1 MTELDLQL
9 PIDLAPHIE
18 AWRTDASVA
27 FALLGSYA
35 RGDAGYFSDVDVV
48 HFVDDDGLAED
59 SRSFLIER
67 TAGGGR
73 AGPSRGCANSSC
85 LVVRS
90 TATPGQVESW
100 FSEPGQAVNFVA
112 GLREGRPLWDPQGA
126 FGAIRERARRFAW
139 TPALQEKASR
149 LAGQE
154 MVGWIEEVHK
164 GLEGLRRD
172 DTGRLLNARFGL
184 SWGLAWAV
192 RLQRGVLCASDNAF
206 FDDVIDAV
214 GAESEWARLLRRAF
228 GVACGDS
235 SACCSLREMVR
246 DGLLLYCETYELLK
260 GSIPGEHSALIEATV
275 RCIRTELG
283 GRFATDGGART
294 VEG

>member
-1 MTELDLQL
+1 M
-9 PIDLAPHIE
+9 
-18 AWRTDASVA
+18 
-27 FALLGSYA
+27 
-35 RGDAGYFSDVDVV
+35 DVV
-48 HFVDDDGLAED
+48 HFVNDDALAED
-59 SRSFLIER
+59 SRSFLVER
-67 TAGGGR
+67 TAGGR
-73 AGPSRGCANSSC
+73 ASDPTRSCENSLC

-126 FGAIRERARRFAW
+126 FGAIRERARRFVW
-139 TPALQEKASR
+139 TPALRERASR
-149 LAGQE
+149 QAGQE

-164 GLEGLRRD
+164 GLEGLQRN

-184 SWGLAWAV
+184 SWGLASAV
-192 RLQRGVLCASDNAF
+192 RLQKGVLCASDNAF

-228 GVACGDS
+228 GVGCGDS
-235 SACCSLREMVR
+235 SASCSLHEMVR

-275 RCIRTELG
+275 RCIRRELG
-283 GRFATDGGART
+283 GHFATDAGART
-294 VEG
+294 VEC

>member
-1 MTELDLQL
+1 MTDLDLQL
-9 PIDLAPHIE
+9 PIDLAPHLE

-35 RGDAGYFSDVDVV
+35 RGDAGYFSDLDVV

-67 TAGGGR
+67 TAGVGT
-73 AGPSRGCANSSC
+73 AEPSRGCENTAC
-85 LVVRS
+85 LVVLS

-100 FSEPGQAVNFVA
+100 FSEPGQAVNYVA

-126 FGAIRERARRFAW
+126 FGAIQERARRFAW
-139 TPALQEKASR
+139 TPALQDKASR

-184 SWGLAWAV
+184 SWGLVWAM
-192 RLQRGVLCASDNAF
+192 RLQRGVLSASDNAF
-206 FDDVIDAV
+206 FDAVIDAV

-228 GVACGDS
+228 GVACGNS
-235 SACCSLREMVR
+235 IACCSLHEMVR
-246 DGLLLYCETYELLK
+246 SGLLLYCETFELLK
-260 GSIPGEHSALIEATV
+260 GSIPGEHRALVEATV
-275 RCIRTELG
+275 RCIRRELG
-283 GRFATDGGART
+283 GRFATDAG
-294 VEG
+294 VESGEG